1 MTNDKY
7 VEVPIE
13 LDEED
18 IKKAEILAKEH
29 GFEKVED
36 FLSDLLEN
44 QLLDWVNSLTTEDI
58 ELLKDVEKL
67 VDKHE

>member
-1 MTNDKY
+1 MANDKY

-44 QLLDWVNSLTTEDI
+44 QLLDWANSLTPEEVE
-58 ELLKDVEKL
+58 ELKNKG
-67 VDKHE
+67 KYHE